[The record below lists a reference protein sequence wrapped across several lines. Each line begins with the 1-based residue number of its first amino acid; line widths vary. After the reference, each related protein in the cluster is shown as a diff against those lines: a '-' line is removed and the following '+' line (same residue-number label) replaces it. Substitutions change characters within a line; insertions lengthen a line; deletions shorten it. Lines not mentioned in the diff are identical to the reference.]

1 LNLALFDVDT
11 LAQAVVSALR
21 DRDAAALAGYSDTVL
36 PHLWRYQEFS
46 AWMTDT
52 THDAGDPT
60 LNGPFRQMTARA
72 RLDELF
78 DSPVA
83 ERLHSDY
90 LRGVA

>member
-46 AWMTDT
+46 A
-52 THDAGDPT
+52 T
-60 LNGPFRQMTARA
+60 LATEVR
-72 RLDELF
+72 
-78 DSPVA
+78 
-83 ERLHSDY
+83 
-90 LRGVA
+90 